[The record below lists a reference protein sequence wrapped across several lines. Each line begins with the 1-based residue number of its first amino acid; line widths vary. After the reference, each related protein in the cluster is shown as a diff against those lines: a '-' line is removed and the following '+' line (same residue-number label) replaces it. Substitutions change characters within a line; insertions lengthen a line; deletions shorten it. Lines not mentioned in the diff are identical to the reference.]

1 MNTSTGFIEHKRRD
15 VQYRPLDERI
25 KDYLEIEVP
34 LPEEILVQQAA
45 RCMDCGIP
53 FCHGAG
59 CPLNNIIPDFNDF
72 LHKAQWHKA
81 CEILHTTN
89 NFPEITGR
97 VCPAPCEDACS
108 LSVNDEAVLIRH
120 IEYQIAEKGFRE
132 GWIQPVPAKNKTG
145 KRVVIIGSG
154 PAGLAAAQ
162 QLVRAGHEVIV
173 FEKQDNIGGLLRY
186 GIPNFKLDKSILDRR
201 IRQLREEGVK
211 FTTGILVGKDIS
223 FRYLRKMCD
232 AICVTIGAETP
243 RDLPVTGR
251 HFDNVLFAVDYLK
264 QQNRI
269 STDLKTALE
278 DIVSAQDKI
287 VAVIGGGDTGS
298 DCVGVARRQ
307 GAKQIFQFE
316 ILPKPPEEEQST
328 PSWPDRS
335 NILRTSTSHM
345 EGCTRRWCIKT
356 KEISGI
362 ETKVDKLH
370 GIEVE
375 WIDGPDGDKM
385 QEIPGTEFS
394 MKVDMIV
401 LAMGFLHVSHE
412 GIVHQFGLD
421 LDQKGNIKIDHRCMT
436 NKPGVFAAGDA
447 VLGASLVARAINSG
461 RIAAEQIDR
470 YLRNK

>member
-1 MNTSTGFIEHKRRD
+1 MNSSIGFVEHRRQD
-15 VQYRPLDERI
+15 VQYRPVDERI
-25 KDYLEIEVP
+25 KDYLEIEIP
-34 LPEEILVQQAA
+34 LPEETLVQQAA

-72 LHKAQWHKA
+72 LHKGQWRKA

-97 VCPAPCEDACS
+97 VCPAPCEAACS
-108 LSVNDEAVLIRH
+108 LNVNDEAVLIRH
-120 IEYQIAEKGFRE
+120 IECQIAEKGFRE
-132 GWIQPVPAKNKTG
+132 GWIRPMPSKNKTG
-145 KRVVIIGSG
+145 KRIVIIGSG
-154 PAGLAAAQ
+154 PAGLVAAQ

-173 FEKQDNIGGLLRY
+173 FEKQDNIGGLLHY
-186 GIPNFKLDKSILDRR
+186 GIPNFKLDKNILDRR

-269 STDLKTALE
+269 SDGLKTTPE
-278 DIVSAQDKI
+278 DTISAGDKI
-287 VAVIGGGDTGS
+287 IAVIGGGDTGS

-316 ILPKPPEEEQST
+316 ILPKPSGEKEGY
-328 PSWPDRS
+328 PSWPDRP
-335 NILRTSTSHM
+335 NILRTSTSHL
-345 EGCTRRWCIKT
+345 EGCTQRWCIKT
-356 KEISGI
+356 KEISGVG
-362 ETKVDKLH
+362 TRVDKLH
-370 GIEVE
+370 GVEVE
-375 WIDGPDGDKM
+375 WFDGPSGGKM

-394 MKVDMIV
+394 MKVDMIL

-412 GIVHQFGLD
+412 GVVHQFGLD
-421 LDQKGNIKIDHRCMT
+421 LDQKGNIKIDNRYMT

-447 VLGASLVARAINSG
+447 VLGASLVACAINSG
-461 RIAAEQIDR
+461 RMAAEQIDR